1 MAISGSVKTFEETV
15 LRFSGA
21 TASPRKWYIAI
32 RPCMAAT
39 EASAK
44 TPVTSP
50 AAYTPGEDVRDTLSV
65 QMWPDSLSR
74 TPDSSRF
81 MPCVLG
87 TAPTA
92 IRQWVPL
99 MTRPSER
106 VTSTRSPTRLA
117 DSARERPM
125 TFIPRRR
132 KTSSRTAAAS
142 GSSPGSTRSRDDTR
156 VTREPRAW

>member
-1 MAISGSVKTFEETV
+1 MAISGSVKTFDETV

-44 TPVTSP
+44 MPVTSP
-50 AAYTPGEDVRDTLSV
+50 AAYTPGAEVLETLSV
-65 QMWPDSLSR
+65 QMCPDSWTL
-74 TPDSSRF
+74 TPASSRP
-81 MPCVLG
+81 MPWLFG
-87 TAPTA
+87 MAPTA
-92 IRQWVPL
+92 IRQCEPV
-99 MTRPSER
+99 MTRPSAS

-117 DSARERPM
+117 DAARERAM

-132 KTSSRTAAAS
+132 NTSSRTAAAS
-142 GSSPGSTRSRDDTR
+142 GSSPGSTRSRLETS